1 MALNLTQKLLQ
12 AHLAKPAE
20 LVPGNEIELT
30 VDHTLTHDINAVMSY
45 LAFEALDLDR
55 IRTKLS
61 VSYIDH
67 NLLQIDNKTPDD
79 HIYLQS
85 IAQRYGL
92 VLSKAGN
99 GICHTLQYSRF
110 GKPGAMLLGGDSH
123 TPSCGALGMLAIGV
137 GGMDIAVALAGFPY
151 VLKMPKIVKV
161 NLKGH
166 LQPGSAAKDI
176 ILEML
181 RRCTVKGG
189 VGKSVAACN
198 LAAELAAK
206 SKSVLVVDLDK
217 QGNTSKFFGVLD
229 YDSPSVAEVMLGED
243 DILAAIVKGVDVWGV
258 HLLPCDMRMLKAN
271 RTILMDNG
279 PRQFHLRDA
288 LKCVAGDYDYCI
300 MDCPP
305 DLDMGSINAL
315 CAADWVIIPV
325 DCDRWAC
332 DGMQEIVEQIEQVQ
346 AYYNPRLKIMGALM
360 TKYRRTRYAEDI
372 IVQLCASGISVL
384 ETVIRYTVKVSEAAH
399 AGMPLLEYCPDC
411 TAAVDYRELTEEVE
425 RIVSNMDTKEG

>member
-1 MALNLTQKLLQ
+1 M
-12 AHLAKPAE
+12 
-20 LVPGNEIELT
+20 I
-30 VDHTLTHDINAVMSY
+30 
-45 LAFEALDLDR
+45 
-55 IRTKLS
+55 
-61 VSYIDH
+61 
-67 NLLQIDNKTPDD
+67 
-79 HIYLQS
+79 S
-85 IAQRYGL
+85 IA
-92 VLSKAGN
+92 
-99 GICHTLQYSRF
+99 I
-110 GKPGAMLLGGDSH
+110 
-123 TPSCGALGMLAIGV
+123 I
-137 GGMDIAVALAGFPY
+137 
-151 VLKMPKIVKV
+151 
-161 NLKGH
+161 NL
-166 LQPGSAAKDI
+166 
-176 ILEML
+176 
-181 RRCTVKGG
+181 KGG
-189 VGKSVAACN
+189 VGKSVTACN

-229 YDSPSVAEVMLGED
+229 YDSPSVAEVMLGESG
-243 DILAAIVKGVDVWGV
+243 IEAAIVKGVDGLVV

-288 LKCVAGDYDYCI
+288 LECVAGDYDYCI

-325 DCDRWAC
+325 DCDKWAC

-346 AYYNPRLKIMGALM
+346 AYYNPCLKIMGALM

-399 AGMPLLEYCPDC
+399 AGMPLLEYAPDC
-411 TAAVDYRELTEEVE
+411 TAAVDYRALTEEVE
-425 RIVSNMDTKEG
+425 RIVSNVDTKEG